1 MTNFYDLEKATFV
14 ALETFKKSG
23 EGVITPVWVTGENG
37 KLYVWTGRDSWK
49 VKRIRNNPEVRICA
63 SDYSGNPKGEWFD
76 ASARVLDAKQDRDNA
91 RRLFRK
97 KYGLQFR
104 IYAALGRE
112 TARVILEIEAR

>member
-1 MTNFYDLEKATFV
+1 MTTFYDLHKTTFV

-23 EGVITPVWVTGENG
+23 EGVITPVWVTGDEG

-49 VKRIRNNPEVRICA
+49 VKRIRNNPAVRICA
-63 SDYSGNPKGEWFD
+63 SDYAGNPKGEWFD
-76 ASARVLDAKQDRDNA
+76 ANARVLDAKQDRDYA

-112 TARVILEIEAR
+112 SARVILEIEAR